1 MMRIL
6 NIGSVNI
13 DYVYSVPHFVQA
25 GETLESGGRQIFP
38 GGKGLNQ
45 SIALARAGSDV
56 SHAAM
61 LGGDGGM
68 LLEIMQES
76 GVDISLCEKVAA
88 PSGHA
93 IIQVN
98 AQGENC
104 ILLYPGANFEIDK
117 AFIDKAVSGFGKDDI
132 LVLQNETSCVA
143 YAMQAAKERGMKI
156 AFNPSPFDAGI
167 EKYPLDLV
175 DYWLLNEVEGGA
187 LGGIDR
193 FPNAVVVLTL
203 GADGVQCRA
212 NGKTL
217 SHKSYEVEV
226 ADTTAAGDTFTGY
239 FISSVSKGESLEK
252 ALQTASRA
260 ASISVSR
267 QGAAVSIP
275 TYTEVL
281 KYGSK

>member
-1 MMRIL
+1 
-6 NIGSVNI
+6 
-13 DYVYSVPHFVQA
+13 
-25 GETLESGGRQIFP
+25 
-38 GGKGLNQ
+38 
-45 SIALARAGSDV
+45 
-56 SHAAM
+56 
-61 LGGDGGM
+61 
-68 LLEIMQES
+68 
-76 GVDISLCEKVAA
+76 
-88 PSGHA
+88 
-93 IIQVN
+93 
-98 AQGENC
+98 
-104 ILLYPGANFEIDK
+104 
-117 AFIDKAVSGFGKDDI
+117 
-132 LVLQNETSCVA
+132 
-143 YAMQAAKERGMKI
+143 
-156 AFNPSPFDAGI
+156 
-167 EKYPLDLV
+167 
-175 DYWLLNEVEGGA
+175 
-187 LGGIDR
+187 
-193 FPNAVVVLTL
+193 L